1 MLYIGPIY
9 KTVMNDLTS
18 DQIGDFENEQR
29 IISRARSILDV
40 GTVSQTVRSGNGSY
54 KDKDHA
60 HPSLYTVFSITQ
72 LDHSITP
79 LCFSGITDLEVFF

>member
-54 KDKDHA
+54 IERYHA
-60 HPSLYTVFSITQ
+60 RMEPFTWVSPPHIWITQ
-72 LDHSITP
+72 
-79 LCFSGITDLEVFF
+79 